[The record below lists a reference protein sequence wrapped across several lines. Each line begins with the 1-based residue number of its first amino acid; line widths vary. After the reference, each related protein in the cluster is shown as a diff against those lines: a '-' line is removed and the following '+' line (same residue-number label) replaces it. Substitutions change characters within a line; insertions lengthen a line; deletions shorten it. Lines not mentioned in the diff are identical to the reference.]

1 MFKQMRIEEIE
12 KLRQI
17 MKEKDL
23 SYEDISRSLHVS
35 FQTVYRWLNKKR
47 KPSKM
52 ALFLIRRFI
61 KKNVGIAK

>member
-1 MFKQMRIEEIE
+1 MRIEEIE

-17 MKEKDL
+17 MKEKNL
-23 SYEDISRSLHVS
+23 SYEDISSSLHVS
-35 FQTVYRWLNKKR
+35 FQTVYRWLSEKA

-61 KKNVGIAK
+61 KKHES